1 MSKSIDKLSRDLAS
15 GVSRRKALWG
25 FVTGLGAVGAIGA
38 FGAKKAKAAS
48 NVNLL
53 CEISCTTQAQDLT
66 KACRAFYGNNVVR
79 EVVCNGVAAVYS
91 QACLAFSAHC
101 RSGFCAEFIGFSG
114 VSAPG
119 ATSAALYSAYISDES
134 GFVCA
139 PGTSLI

>member
-1 MSKSIDKLSRDLAS
+1 MSKSIEKLSRDLAS

-38 FGAKKAKAAS
+38 FGAKKANAAS

-53 CEISCTTQAQDLT
+53 CQISCNTQAQDLT

-114 VSAPG
+114 RDTAS
-119 ATSAALYSAYISDES
+119 ATSAALFESWESDES
-134 GFVCA
+134 SFVCV
-139 PGTSLI
+139 PGTALI

>member
-1 MSKSIDKLSRDLAS
+1 MSKSIDKLSKDLAN

-48 NVNLL
+48 NVNLM

-79 EVVCNGVAAVYS
+79 EVVCNGIASTYS
-91 QACLAFSAHC
+91 AACLAFSAHC

-114 VSAPG
+114 SDPSA
-119 ATSAALYSAYISDES
+119 ATSAALYSSYIEDES
-134 GFVCA
+134 GFVCV
-139 PGTSLI
+139 PSIGLI

>member
-1 MSKSIDKLSRDLAS
+1 MSKSIDKLSKDLAS
-15 GVSRRKALWG
+15 GVSRRKALWS

-38 FGAKKAKAAS
+38 FGAKKATAAS

-53 CEISCTTQAQDLT
+53 CQISCTTQAQDLT

-114 VSAPG
+114 SSGGDLSNA
-119 ATSAALYSAYISDES
+119 SLYSSWEENES
-134 GFVCA
+134 GFVCI
-139 PGTSLI
+139 PSVGLI